1 MKENGKNLLV
11 THYWTMANESLSNTR
26 SGERRNLNN
35 KKDTKWGAY
44 TRLSFSSW
52 VFKPFV
58 MTEAK
63 IQTPSDTNNNGIK
76 NGVGK
81 CALLE
86 VRLLYFAQRDK
97 VLTLIDC

>member
-1 MKENGKNLLV
+1 
-11 THYWTMANESLSNTR
+11 
-26 SGERRNLNN
+26 
-35 KKDTKWGAY
+35 
-44 TRLSFSSW
+44 
-52 VFKPFV
+52 